1 MNKATW
7 IWYPGDFSLALFNK
21 TMVKRYERDVP
32 IPPFWRMDYFYPDVK
47 FVKKVC
53 LEKPESIQVRA
64 EGLLSVQIDLAYQ
77 YGVKDS
83 LIVP

>member
-53 LEKPESIQVRA
+53 LEKPESIQVR
-64 EGLLSVQIDLAYQ
+64 Q
-77 YGVKDS
+77 KDCFPFRS
-83 LIVP
+83 ILRINTA